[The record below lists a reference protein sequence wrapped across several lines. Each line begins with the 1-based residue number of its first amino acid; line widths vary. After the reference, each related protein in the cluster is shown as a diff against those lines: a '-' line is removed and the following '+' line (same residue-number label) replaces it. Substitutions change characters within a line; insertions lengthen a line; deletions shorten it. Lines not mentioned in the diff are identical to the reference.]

1 MSKIL
6 SPIGLRAASLTLTG
20 SLATLVGTVPT
31 DAADGTTGAIR
42 LGSLD
47 VVRLQGTY
55 TRHASSTTGRVSIAV
70 DLSMDPPTTAPA
82 SVGRFVPVYILDGSS
97 FAAGAID
104 GLAQAFRP
112 APSVTGASSFGTPPV
127 DVRGAHWLRVRLADV
142 DGTDCGAV
150 SLLVMGGVA

>member
-6 SPIGLRAASLTLTG
+6 APIGLRAASLTLTG
-20 SLATLVGTVPT
+20 SLANLLGTVST
-31 DAADGTTGAIR
+31 DAADATSGAIR

-47 VVRLQGTY
+47 LVRLQGSY
-55 TRHASSTTGRVSIAV
+55 ARHASSTTGRPSIAV
-70 DLSMDPPTTAPA
+70 DLSMDPATTAPA
-82 SVGRFVPVYILDGSS
+82 SVGRFFPVYLLDGSS
-97 FAAGAID
+97 FSAGAID

-112 APSVTGASSFGTPPV
+112 GPSVTGSSIFGTPPI

-142 DGTDCGAV
+142 DGTNCGAI